1 MRSSRSLLLLTL
13 ALGLALTG
21 CPKKDDASSTSAPSA
36 SAADTV
42 SAAPSAS
49 ASAAPSASALAGT
62 GADDAGTPTAASATA
77 TAATAAAGTGAGTG
91 AATGA
96 TAKGSDGAGVCGKK
110 PLPDCPLQH
119 WMKENTAAAMASN
132 DLPSVATALDKV
144 VKFAPAGYTNWSSIA
159 KDGAD
164 AARAGKLDAVKNAC
178 RTCHDQYKNKYK
190 SELRTRPVPGQ

>member
-77 TAATAAAGTGAGTG
+77 TAATAATAAAGTG